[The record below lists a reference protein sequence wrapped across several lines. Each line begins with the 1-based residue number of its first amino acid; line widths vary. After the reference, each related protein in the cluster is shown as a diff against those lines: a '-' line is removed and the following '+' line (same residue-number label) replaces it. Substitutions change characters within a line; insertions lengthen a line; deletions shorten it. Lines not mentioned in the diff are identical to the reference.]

1 MQEYLVQYPPR
12 VLKLRPPMG
21 IVQLEELSMSLRARK
36 GLKETKMKQKKVLE
50 TPRNTQEMEHYR
62 HPREHIVI
70 LSVLT

>member
-12 VLKLRPPMG
+12 VLRLQPPMG
-21 IVQLEELSMSLRARK
+21 IVQLEKLSMSLRARK

-62 HPREHIVI
+62 HPREHILC
-70 LSVLT
+70 LSVST